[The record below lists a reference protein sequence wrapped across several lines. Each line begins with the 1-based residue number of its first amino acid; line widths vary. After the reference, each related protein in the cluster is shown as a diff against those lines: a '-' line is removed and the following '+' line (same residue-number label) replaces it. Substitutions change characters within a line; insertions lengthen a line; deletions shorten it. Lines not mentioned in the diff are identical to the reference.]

1 MTLLKAQIHL
11 ENHPELD
18 CSPCIRKS
26 SDRYHLW
33 QYPCGIATPVIIDV
47 PPINVDDITVIISSL
62 QLPSED
68 PCIPFHNRHRNHEYW
83 ILKRVYHPPSGSPS
97 ICRILPY
104 PQTDAMSEPCRS
116 IQSNMS
122 SINSLTSPSSKML
135 GRPRV
140 SVILV

>member
-11 ENHPELD
+11 QNILNWIVSHVLGSHPIDTIYGNTYVEL
-18 CSPCIRKS
+18 P
-26 SDRYHLW
+26 
-33 QYPCGIATPVIIDV
+33 PVIIDA
-47 PPINVDDITVIISSL
+47 PPIYVDDMTAIISSL

-83 ILKRVYHPPSGSPS
+83 ILKRVYHPPSGSSS